1 MKVLAIDTATEALS
15 VALQVNDEI
24 SDQFEICPQ
33 QHSQKLLPL
42 VKAVLA
48 DAGVSLQQLD
58 ALVFGH
64 GPGSFTGVRIAT
76 GMVQGLAYGAQL
88 PVVGVSTLAAMAQ
101 QAIATTGAQRVVSA
115 IDARMSEV
123 YLGQFVNHQG
133 LALADSEEVV
143 CSPDD
148 AVAQLP
154 AINYQTA
161 GTGWQAY
168 EPLQQARHNA
178 TNTDILYPHAR
189 YMLALAQPKIAAGE
203 GVEAMSVMP
212 VYLRDKV
219 TWKKLPGR
227 E

>member
-1 MKVLAIDTATEALS
+1 
-15 VALQVNDEI
+15 
-24 SDQFEICPQ
+24 
-33 QHSQKLLPL
+33 
-42 VKAVLA
+42 
-48 DAGVSLQQLD
+48 
-58 ALVFGH
+58 
-64 GPGSFTGVRIAT
+64 
-76 GMVQGLAYGAQL
+76 MVQGLAYGAQL

-178 TNTDILYPHAR
+178 TNTDILYPHGR

>member
-143 CSPDD
+143 CSPYD